1 MSSPLAIAALLPR
14 ALNGALAAL
23 PIWLQATPAA
33 PIQVT
38 PSNTPVVSPHA
49 AGRVLRLDE
58 AVATAEKNQPA
69 ILQAHAQRVAAEG
82 RTEQARAPMLPQL
95 NAVASYQRLRSAVI
109 GGRAATGIGG
119 TGQGGAGGGVGGAGG
134 APSAFATNTGASGVN
149 IFTFG
154 ASATQLLWDF
164 GTSYR
169 RYQAADRMASSFE
182 ANERTTGQLVVT
194 NVRKAFFAAR
204 AQKALVAVAK
214 DNVENLDRHLAQAR
228 GFASAGTQ
236 PEIAVAQSLTDFA
249 NGRTQLITAE
259 NAYELAKATLVQ
271 AMGGGQDASTF
282 DVADEELPAIEG
294 EEATVEALLPRA
306 LSNRPELVSLERQ
319 KQSQEFTR
327 KSVKGAYWPV
337 LSASAGASET
347 GVDLADLGPAWNVG
361 VALNWPF
368 FQGGL
373 TRGQVKE
380 AAANVDATSA
390 QIDAQKLQIRVDVQQ
405 ALLSIRAA
413 KETQASTSE
422 AISNARTQL
431 RLAEGRFAA
440 GVGNIIELGDAQLA
454 LTNANALFIQAQ
466 FQLASAR
473 ADLLTA
479 LGQR

>member
-1 MSSPLAIAALLPR
+1 MSSTLANAAAIAGLTASPR
-14 ALNGALAAL
+14 AFIGALAAI

-33 PIQVT
+33 PVQVT
-38 PSNTPVVSPHA
+38 PSTTPVVSPHA

-82 RTEQARAPMLPQL
+82 RTDQARAPMLPQL
-95 NAVASYQRLRSAVI
+95 NAVVSYQRLRSAVI

-119 TGQGGAGGGVGGAGG
+119 AGGGAGTSG

-164 GTSYR
+164 GTAYR
-169 RYQAADRMASSFE
+169 RYQAADRMVSSFE
-182 ANERTTGQLVVT
+182 ANERTTSQLVLT

-214 DNVENLDRHLAQAR
+214 DNVENLDRHLVQAR

-259 NAYELAKATLVQ
+259 NAYELAKANLVQ
-271 AMGGGQDASTF
+271 AMGGADDASTF

-319 KQSQEFTR
+319 KESQEYTR
-327 KSVKGAYWPV
+327 KSFKGAYWPT

-413 KETQASTSE
+413 KQTQASTSE